1 MENKPTKQTIKTTIE
16 ALKQIYDYVFRVFDE
31 ESEYKYIEYAETCVS
46 CAEELQQ
53 LADYL
58 EVRDYGEHK

>member
-1 MENKPTKQTIKTTIE
+1 MADKPTRQKIQNTID
-16 ALKQIYDYVFRVFDE
+16 ALKQISNYVFLVFDE

-58 EVRDYGEHK
+58 EVRNYGKHK

>member
-1 MENKPTKQTIKTTIE
+1 MENKSIKQKIQNTID
-16 ALKQIYDYVFRVFDE
+16 ALKQISNYVCLVFDE
-31 ESEYKYIEYAETCVS
+31 ESEYKYIKYADTCAS

-58 EVRDYGEHK
+58 EVRNYGKHK

>member
-16 ALKQIYDYVFRVFDE
+16 ALKQIYDYVFSVFDE

-58 EVRDYGEHK
+58 EVRDYGKHK